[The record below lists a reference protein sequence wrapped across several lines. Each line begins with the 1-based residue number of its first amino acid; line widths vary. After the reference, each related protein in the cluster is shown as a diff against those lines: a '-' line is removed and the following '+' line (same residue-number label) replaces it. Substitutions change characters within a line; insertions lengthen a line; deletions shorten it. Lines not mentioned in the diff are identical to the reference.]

1 MRGAFSY
8 LFMVKI
14 PYIANRSRWKSFADG
29 QGITNSLENFRGLL
43 TPVNLKETRSHIRTL
58 FNTTKYRRT
67 MLDRFRTRLCRL
79 LTGLYKRNLSPS
91 VSVAGGLCH
100 KKSRNMQCGTRYST
114 RHTNVINGSP

>member
-1 MRGAFSY
+1 MYVPWDGMHMYSRNVIIK
-8 LFMVKI
+8 LI

-67 MLDRFRTRLCRL
+67 VLDRFRTRLCRL
-79 LTGLYKRNLSPS
+79 LTGLHKGNLSPS

-100 KKSRNMQCGTRYST
+100 TKSRNM
-114 RHTNVINGSP
+114 HAMWHAL

>member
-1 MRGAFSY
+1 MY
-8 LFMVKI
+8 LSLQLWQHAI

-79 LTGLYKRNLSPS
+79 LTGLYKGNLSPS
-91 VSVAGGLCH
+91 VSIAGGLCH
-100 KKSRNMQCGTRYST
+100 TKSRNMQCGTRYST
-114 RHTNVINGSP
+114 RHTKRY